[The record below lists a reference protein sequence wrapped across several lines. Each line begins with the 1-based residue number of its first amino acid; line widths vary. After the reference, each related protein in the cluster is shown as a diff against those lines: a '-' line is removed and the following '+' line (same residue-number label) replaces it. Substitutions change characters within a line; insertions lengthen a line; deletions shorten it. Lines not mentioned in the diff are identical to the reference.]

1 MTASSPFEAA
11 GAVAL
16 CAALAPYN
24 WRRFT
29 PEWLARRVL
38 AAYDRHGLAEL
49 LGSVPGAE
57 VGPWPQPVVADVDD
71 PRLPPLVEFLGS
83 HQWTRLT
90 LRALCDRL
98 LTVLGKAT

>member
-1 MTASSPFEAA
+1 MTASDPREAA

-38 AAYDRHGLAEL
+38 AAYDRHGLAQL
-49 LGSVPGAE
+49 LGTVPGTE
-57 VGPWPQPVVADVDD
+57 IGPWPQPVVADADD
-71 PRLPPLVEFLGS
+71 PRLSALVKFLGS

-98 LTVLGKAT
+98 LKFLGEAS

>member
-1 MTASSPFEAA
+1 MTASSPREAA

-29 PEWLARRVL
+29 PEWLARRAL
-38 AAYDRHGLAEL
+38 SAYDRHGLAEL
-49 LGSVPGAE
+49 LGTVPGAE
-57 VGPWPQPVVADVDD
+57 IGSWPPPGLADADD
-71 PRLPPLVEFLGS
+71 PRLSVLVKFLGS

-90 LRALCDRL
+90 LRTLCDRL
-98 LTVLGKAT
+98 LKVLGEAT